1 MRSVL
6 QRRLREEG
14 DDGMG
19 DWSGPKGDS
28 GMPGP
33 TSRTFFETTGG
44 WSEKYV
50 ELDNLCLKIQTFL
63 QHNPDIASRVEIT
76 KDAMISKL

>member
-1 MRSVL
+1 
-6 QRRLREEG
+6 
-14 DDGMG
+14 MG

-50 ELDNLCLKIQTFL
+50 EFVGG
-63 QHNPDIASRVEIT
+63 R
-76 KDAMISKL
+76 